1 MPMRRI
7 RVMIVDDV
15 AIVRRLVADALAV
28 DPELQVVGMAAN
40 GREALEKIPALA
52 PDLIVL
58 DYEMPEMDG
67 LETLRELKRTGS
79 RVRVVL
85 FSTYTRHGAKATL
98 DALWLGADDYATKV
112 SASDLVAASRCVQT
126 ELIPKI
132 KALCPAGDAAP
143 AATVLPAVE
152 ALVPAGPP
160 PAAREASTRVRDAAR
175 SAGRAAPGRT
185 EIVAVGASTGG
196 PRALATLLE
205 FLPRDLGVPIVI
217 VQHMPPLFTRSLA
230 ERLNG
235 GAQLRCAEGE
245 DGAVLE
251 PGTVWIAPGN
261 WHMCVAREG
270 SSTLIRLN
278 GDPPENSCR
287 PAADPLFRSVAQVYG
302 AGALA
307 VVLTGMGQDGLRGA
321 ERIKQQG
328 GAILVQ
334 DEASSVVWGMPGAV
348 AKAGLADRV
357 LPVRDIAAEIARR
370 VASGRRRATVA

>member
-1 MPMRRI
+1 MRRI

-40 GREALEKIPALA
+40 GREALAKIPALA

-132 KALCPAGDAAP
+132 KALCPADDPAP
-143 AATVLPAVE
+143 ATAVLPAAD

-160 PAAREASTRVRDAAR
+160 PAPRAAGTRGRDAVR
-175 SAGRAAPGRT
+175 SAGGVAPGRA

-205 FLPRDLGVPIVI
+205 FLPRDLAAPIVI

-245 DGAVLE
+245 EGAVLE

-270 SSTLIRLN
+270 SATLLRMN

-302 AGALA
+302 AGVLG

-321 ERIKQQG
+321 ERIKERG
-328 GAILVQ
+328 GSILVQ

-357 LPVRDIAAEIARR
+357 LPLRDIAAEIARR